1 MSAGTLSGP
10 SPSDA
15 VRTRAQSHAG
25 SISVPFQILKMLGSL
40 KITVTMFGLGILLV
54 LFGTLAQDEQ
64 SLAEVKRLYFNS
76 WLAIVPVDVLF
87 PVTLF
92 PHDAPYPGRFP
103 FPGGATIGLIL
114 MINLIAAKTTRFSAQ
129 AKGMR
134 LLLGIVVSLIGAFLV
149 TAVIVSGHAVDGLQ
163 GKPPVSY
170 DTLWAWLKG
179 GCAIM
184 TLALVGYA
192 ITAKGLPN
200 LARIL
205 LGLTAVLSVALTA
218 SLLFGGTSLRL
229 NDPGLRIVWQ
239 LLQATIASG
248 VTLAGLWIIFGNRGG
263 NVLIHVGVALLM
275 VGQFVFGDRQVEQ
288 RLSVVEGQ
296 KTNLVFRQDELELA
310 FVDTSDTEED
320 HVLAISEAH
329 IRKVLRG
336 DGVIDVPQLPCKVKI
351 VQWMPNSSF
360 DPLKADEKSP
370 ATVGLGLQM
379 VAKPMRSVGAA
390 ESNSI
395 NIASAYIELIDRE
408 TNQAIETL
416 LVTQHANDRA
426 QIYLER
432 GKDIVDAVT
441 IGSKP
446 FDVALRYRR
455 EYKPYSVELEDVVRV
470 NYSGSDTAR
479 DFSSHIVIH
488 NHETGETL
496 KGRTWMNNPLR
507 YQGETFYQSSY
518 YNIPTAGGGVV
529 EAAGLQVVENA
540 GWVIPYICCMMVLVG
555 MFAHFGGTFV
565 TFANRYDRGSIPTGS
580 DAGAKGQARPK
591 LTVGRVIPI
600 VLGLGTAAACASMFA
615 RPEPASV
622 ATIDWKAISELP
634 VQHEGRIKPFDT
646 VARYMLQNLSD
657 PLFGGKG
664 SVKDKAGNSRTPSEW
679 LMATLAG
686 APWAREAP
694 VFRIYS
700 KEVLDIF
707 ELDPRPGSCYSY
719 AEMEPGREAFMAAL
733 EPLRES
739 FKNGKELGF
748 REQKLAELNSK
759 LNAHD
764 FLALAY
770 REQFLPQA
778 TGDDLDAVNTLLLR
792 VKQTQSLMQ
801 RIAEE
806 HPPALIPPAGQPD
819 ENGLIAGDWQALGP
833 ATFNGIMVE
842 MRQVMG
848 PELFSTIFQPLDD
861 SAATPNPGTALVATL
876 LTAVQENKAADV
888 NKAVRALQKHYE
900 ATPASAPHLTKASTE
915 RWLNKFNPTAQGVVL
930 YLLAMSLGFATFLI
944 NKPILRRTTF
954 WLLVGV
960 FVIHTVALLA
970 RMYISGRAPVIN
982 LYSSAV
988 FIGWACVLFC
998 LALELIYPIGVANLV
1013 AGLIGIVTLC
1023 IAQSLDTS
1031 DTLHVLQAVLDTQF
1045 WLSTHVVTVTIGY
1058 AVTFLAGF
1066 LGICALVHRIATGY
1080 DGLKVNERPPQTEN
1094 FQKILY
1100 RMGYGAVCFGI
1111 FFSFVGTVLG
1121 GLWADDS
1128 WGRFWGWDP
1137 KENGALMIVMWNA
1150 IVLHA
1155 RWDKQVGPR
1164 GFAILTMI
1172 GNIVT
1177 AWSWF
1182 GTNLLGI
1189 GLHNYGFNQGVAY
1202 ALVITVVLHAGLIL
1216 FSLIFTQVLSKRI
1229 AKT

>member
-10 SPSDA
+10 RGSDA
-15 VRTRAQSHAG
+15 LGSHARSRAEG
-25 SISVPFQILKMLGSL
+25 ISVPFKILKLMGSL

-92 PHDAPYPGRFP
+92 PHDVPYAGRFP

-129 AKGMR
+129 ARGMR
-134 LLLGIVVSLIGAFLV
+134 LLLGIVVSLLGALLV
-149 TAVIVSGHAVDGLQ
+149 TAVIVNGHAVDGLQ

-179 GCAIM
+179 GFAIM
-184 TLALVGYA
+184 TMALVGYA
-192 ITAKGLPN
+192 ISAKGLPS
-200 LARIL
+200 LARIF
-205 LGLTAVLSVALTA
+205 LGLTAVISIALTA
-218 SLLFGGTSLRL
+218 SLLLGGNSVRL

-248 VTLAGLWIIFGNRGG
+248 VTLAGLWMIFGRRGG

-288 RLSVVEGQ
+288 RLSVVEGEQ
-296 KTNLVFRQDELELA
+296 TNLVFQQDELELA
-310 FVDTSDTEED
+310 FIDTSDADED
-320 HVLAISEAH
+320 RVLAISESH
-329 IRKVLRG
+329 IRKSLRG
-336 DGVIDVPQLPCKVKI
+336 DGVIDEPELPCKIKI
-351 VQWMPNSSF
+351 VQWMPNSTW
-360 DPLKADEKSP
+360 DPIKADEKSP
-370 ATVGLGLQM
+370 ATTGLGLQM
-379 VAKPMRSVGAA
+379 IAKPMKTVGAA
-390 ESNSI
+390 ESNST
-395 NIASAYIELIDRE
+395 NIASAYIELIDRK
-408 TNQAIETL
+408 TDQPIETL
-416 LVTQHANDRA
+416 LVAQHANDRE
-426 QIYLER
+426 QVYMGGGR
-432 GKDIVDAVT
+432 DINDQVT
-441 IGSKP
+441 IDEKP
-446 FDVALRYRR
+446 YEVALRYRR

-470 NYSGSDTAR
+470 NYSGSDTPR
-479 DFSSHIVIH
+479 DYSSHIVIH

-518 YNIPTAGGGVV
+518 FNMPTASGESV

-565 TFANRYDRGSIPTGS
+565 TFANRYDRGSIPTDIDKS
-580 DAGAKGQARPK
+580 TAKTRPK
-591 LTVGRVIPI
+591 LTVGYAMPV
-600 VLGLGTAAACASMFA
+600 VVGLGVAALCAAMFA
-615 RPEPASV
+615 RPERVSV
-622 ATIDWKAISELP
+622 STIDWKAISELP

-646 VARYMLQNLSD
+646 VARYLLHDLSD
-657 PLFGGKG
+657 PLFGGKS
-664 SVKDKAGNSRTPSEW
+664 SVKDKDGNSRSPSEW
-679 LMATLAG
+679 LMATMAG
-686 APWAREAP
+686 VPWAREAP

-707 ELDPRPGSCYSY
+707 KLDPRPGSSYSY
-719 AEMEPGREAFMAAL
+719 AELEPGREAFLEAI
-733 EPLRES
+733 EPLREKS
-739 FKNGKELGF
+739 QNREELGF
-748 REQKLAELNSK
+748 REQKLADLNAK
-759 LNAHD
+759 LNTHD
-764 FLALAY
+764 FLTFAY
-770 REQFLPQA
+770 REQRLP
-778 TGDDLDAVNTLLLR
+778 GLSSEDPDAVNELLLR

-801 RIAEE
+801 RISRD
-806 HPPALIPPAGQPD
+806 HPPAMIPPAGQPD
-819 ENGLIAGDWQALGP
+819 EHGLIAGEWQALGP
-833 ATFNGIMVE
+833 ASFSGILLE
-842 MRQVMG
+842 LRQLMG
-848 PELFSTIFQPLDD
+848 PDLFSRIFQPIDEVEV
-861 SAATPNPGTALVATL
+861 NPGTALLANVL
-876 LTAVQENKAADV
+876 NAVQAEDAQEV
-888 NKAVRALQKHYE
+888 NKAVRALHKHLE
-900 ATPASAPHLTKASTE
+900 ETPAAAPHLTKASIE

-930 YLLAMSLGFATFLI
+930 YLLALSLCFATFLV
-944 NKPILRRTTF
+944 NKPFVRRTTF

-960 FVIHTVALLA
+960 FVIHTVAILA

-988 FIGWACVLFC
+988 VIGWACVLFC
-998 LALELIYPIGVANLV
+998 LVLEMIYPIGIANLV
-1013 AGLIGIVTLC
+1013 AGLIGIMTLS

-1045 WLSTHVVTVTIGY
+1045 WLSTHVITVTFGY
-1058 AVTFLAGF
+1058 AATFLAGF
-1066 LGICALVHRIATGY
+1066 FGICALVHRIATGY
-1080 DGLKVNERPPQTEN
+1080 DGLKVNERPAQTEDV
-1094 FQKILY
+1094 QKILY

-1150 IVLHA
+1150 IVLHS

-1164 GFAILTMI
+1164 GFAMLNLV
-1172 GNIVT
+1172 GNIIT

-1189 GLHNYGFNQGVAY
+1189 GLHNYGFSQGVAY
-1202 ALVITVVLHAGLIL
+1202 ALISTVVLHVGLII
-1216 FSLIFTQVLSKRI
+1216 FSLIFTEVLARRI
-1229 AKT
+1229 AKA